1 MEITLEGLSAGKPTI
16 IKNNEFLETK
26 EYTDPFITE
35 MKKFTDKFVVNV
47 QVPEQM
53 TITNSGKDLTY
64 NRVWVQAILPGESEY
79 KETYNLVYALDTRI
93 PVYKVFRAYMNPVS
107 KNLYTFT
114 DNWLIAKELKPKEK
128 LEYDIKS
135 LFETVNNLETNMR
148 KLKSTFL
155 PTDKKQNFLGE
166 LIDRALIFENKTI
179 NGKIKLS
186 TNDIIKAYESIY
198 SDSSSPYYVNSEC
211 TMFNYYDA
219 ICAQITKDF
228 VNRFEKTML
237 INNLLKIC

>member
-1 MEITLEGLSAGKPTI
+1 M
-16 IKNNEFLETK
+16 
-26 EYTDPFITE
+26 
-35 MKKFTDKFVVNV
+35 
-47 QVPEQM
+47 
-53 TITNSGKDLTY
+53 
-64 NRVWVQAILPGESEY
+64 
-79 KETYNLVYALDTRI
+79 
-93 PVYKVFRAYMNPVS
+93 
-107 KNLYTFT
+107 
-114 DNWLIAKELKPKEK
+114 IAKELKPKEN

-135 LFETVNNLETNMR
+135 LFGAVNDLETNMR

-166 LIDRALIFENKTI
+166 LIDRALVYENKTI

-198 SDSSSPYYVNSEC
+198 SDSSSPYYANGEC

>member
-114 DNWLIAKELKPKEK
+114 DNWLIAKELKSKEK

-198 SDSSSPYYVNSEC
+198 SDSSSPYYTNSEC

>member
-114 DNWLIAKELKPKEK
+114 DNWLIAKELKSKEK